1 MKTIKYII
9 ALLAAIPFLSSCD
22 DHVYEDASWHVW

>member
-1 MKTIKYII
+1 MKTIKYIS

-22 DHVYEDASWHVW
+22 DHIYEDAS